1 MGQLSHREDVPFP
14 IFDADNHLYEPPEAL
29 TKFLPKEYKDFVQ
42 YVQINGRTKI
52 AIRGHISNYIPN
64 PTFEVVARPG
74 AWEEYFKYG
83 NPEGKTKR
91 ELFGEPMRAIPAFF
105 EPGPRLEKMNELGL
119 DRTLMFP
126 TLASLLEERLRDDPV
141 AIHVLIH
148 ALNQWLDEVWGFNY
162 QNRIFTTPVITL
174 PIVEKAIEELE
185 WAVKRGAR
193 CILVRPAPVPGFR
206 GPRSFALPEFD
217 PFWERVV
224 EHDLL
229 VGMHSTRQRLLPVHL
244 RVGRCRTGDAAVPNQ
259 CDGHPQRVAADPGRG
274 GVVGDSRRAVPP
286 SQAEGRDR
294 RGRFEVDDP
303 VAGRLGRGLPEGP
316 GSFPERPSRNGQE
329 PNPRQPVLRGRHR
342 RSGQPRRCEPGA
354 VRLGLAAPGRAG
366 GADVLR
372 QRAVAP
378 VRRGSG
384 KDHGRQPRSA
394 RHGVT
399 LTQPWRTIPEMV
411 LSAADRFGDAEAVVD
426 GPLRLTF
433 TELVGRIRCAAGAF
447 ADLGIDQGDRV
458 AIWAPNSAE
467 WIIAAF
473 GLLTAGGVL
482 VPVNTRFKTDEAGDI
497 IVRSG
502 AKAVLVQKGF
512 LDQDYTVPAGI
523 PVIDLRSDFLSAG
536 SPFERAMS
544 GSDISDIIFTS
555 GTTGRPK
562 GAMMNHQQT
571 LRMYEE
577 WATLADLRE
586 GDRYLQINPYFHTFG
601 LKAGL
606 ITSFLRGA
614 TILPVAV
621 FDVDTVVD
629 LIERE
634 RITMLPGPP
643 TLYHSLLTVG
653 DKSKLSTLRAGVT
666 GAADIPVELVRRIHG
681 ELPFQTLMTGYG
693 LTEAG
698 NVTLSL
704 PGDSFEDV
712 ATTAGVPCD
721 GVEVRIADDGE
732 VLVRGYGV
740 MQGYLDDPDATA
752 QTIDGD
758 GWLHT
763 GDLGNFTEAGRLRI
777 VGRKKD
783 MFIVGGFN
791 AYPAEI
797 EGFLLSH
804 PAVAQAAV
812 VGVPDERLGQ
822 VGKAFIVRT
831 GPIDADELIGWC
843 RDRMAG
849 FKVPRSVQFLDALPL
864 NATGKVVKNLLR

>member
-1 MGQLSHREDVPFP
+1 
-14 IFDADNHLYEPPEAL
+14 
-29 TKFLPKEYKDFVQ
+29 
-42 YVQINGRTKI
+42 
-52 AIRGHISNYIPN
+52 
-64 PTFEVVARPG
+64 
-74 AWEEYFKYG
+74 
-83 NPEGKTKR
+83 
-91 ELFGEPMRAIPAFF
+91 
-105 EPGPRLEKMNELGL
+105 
-119 DRTLMFP
+119 
-126 TLASLLEERLRDDPV
+126 
-141 AIHVLIH
+141 
-148 ALNQWLDEVWGFNY
+148 
-162 QNRIFTTPVITL
+162 
-174 PIVEKAIEELE
+174 
-185 WAVKRGAR
+185 
-193 CILVRPAPVPGFR
+193 
-206 GPRSFALPEFD
+206 
-217 PFWERVV
+217 
-224 EHDLL
+224 
-229 VGMHSTRQRLLPVHL
+229 
-244 RVGRCRTGDAAVPNQ
+244 
-259 CDGHPQRVAADPGRG
+259 
-274 GVVGDSRRAVPP
+274 
-286 SQAEGRDR
+286 
-294 RGRFEVDDP
+294 
-303 VAGRLGRGLPEGP
+303 
-316 GSFPERPSRNGQE
+316 
-329 PNPRQPVLRGRHR
+329 
-342 RSGQPRRCEPGA
+342 
-354 VRLGLAAPGRAG
+354 
-366 GADVLR
+366 
-372 QRAVAP
+372 
-378 VRRGSG
+378 
-384 KDHGRQPRSA
+384 
-394 RHGVT
+394 
-399 LTQPWRTIPEMV
+399 MV

-433 TELVGRIRCAAGAF
+433 AELVARIRCAAGAF
-447 ADLGIDQGDRV
+447 ADLGVGKGDRV

-482 VPVNTRFKTDEAGDI
+482 VPVNTRFKTEEAGDI
-497 IVRSG
+497 IARAGV
-502 AKAVLVQKGF
+502 KAVLVQKGF
-512 LDQDYTVPAGI
+512 LGQDYTAPAGT
-523 PVIDLRSDFLSAG
+523 PVIDLKSDFLSNG
-536 SPFERAMS
+536 SPFERAVN
-544 GSDISDIIFTS
+544 GTDIADIIFTS

-562 GAMMNHQQT
+562 GAMMNHRQT

-614 TILPVAV
+614 TMLPVAV

-629 LIERE
+629 LVARE

-643 TLYHSLLTVG
+643 TLYHSLLTVR

-666 GAADIPVELVRRIHG
+666 GAADIPVELVSRIHD

-740 MQGYLDDPDATA
+740 MQGYLDDPAATA
-752 QTIDGD
+752 QAIDAD

-763 GDLGNFTEAGRLRI
+763 GDLGSFTEAGRLCI

-812 VGVPDERLGQ
+812 IGVPDDRLGQ
-822 VGKAFIVRT
+822 VGKAFVVSK
-831 GPIDADELIGWC
+831 GPISAEELIGWC
-843 RDRMAG
+843 RERMAG

-864 NATGKVVKNLLR
+864 NATGKVVKDLLR